1 MITTNRITNKIK
13 GMHLKYKSDFKI
25 VCVLCFAFVV
35 GFSNSTLQAQPFKQ
49 EILQF
54 QKSDSIVMPPKGQI
68 VFAGSSSFTKWKD
81 VAMYFPGYPIINRG
95 FGGATLVD
103 LIYYVDEAIIQY
115 QPSQVLI
122 YCGENDMADV
132 DTVSPATV
140 LDRFKTLHS
149 ILLNKLPRTTKIV
162 FVSIKPS
169 VARWHLESKFIEANK
184 LIEGYINTQK
194 NIQYLDVHTAML
206 DDYKV
211 VLQDIFIADKLHMN
225 PKGYLIWQK
234 QFAPFLTT
242 PK

>member
-1 MITTNRITNKIK
+1 MKRSYKVFIK
-13 GMHLKYKSDFKI
+13 LACI
-25 VCVLCFAFVV
+25 VCIAF
-35 GFSNSTLQAQPFKQ
+35 GIGQTNTTLYGQPFKQ
-49 EILQF
+49 ELLQF

-95 FGGATLVD
+95 FGGATLID
-103 LIYYVDEAIIQY
+103 LIYYVDEAIIKY
-115 QPSQVLI
+115 QPSQVFI
-122 YCGENDMADV
+122 YCGENDIADV

-140 LDRFKTLHS
+140 LLRFKTLHG
-149 ILLNKLPRTTKIV
+149 ILLKKLPRATKIV
-162 FVSIKPS
+162 FVSLKPS

-194 NIQYLDVHTAML
+194 NIQYLDVHSAML
-206 DDYKV
+206 DENKE
-211 VLQDIFIADKLHMN
+211 VLKDIFIADQLHMN

>member
-1 MITTNRITNKIK
+1 MNYRHKAFIK
-13 GMHLKYKSDFKI
+13 FACI
-25 VCVLCFAFVV
+25 VCITFCISQSYSKLH
-35 GFSNSTLQAQPFKQ
+35 AQPFKQ

-103 LIYYVDEAIIQY
+103 LIYFIDEAILKY
-115 QPSQVLI
+115 QPSQVFI
-122 YCGENDMADV
+122 YCGENDIADV

-140 LDRFKTLHS
+140 LQRFKTLHT
-149 ILLNKLPRTTKIV
+149 ILLKKLPKTTKVV
-162 FVSIKPS
+162 FVSLKPS
-169 VARWHLESKFIEANK
+169 VARWHLESKFIETNK
-184 LIEGYINTQK
+184 LIEGYIATQK

-206 DDYKV
+206 DENKE
-211 VLQDIFIADKLHMN
+211 VLKDIFISDKLHMN

-234 QFAPFLTT
+234 QFVPYLTI

>member
-1 MITTNRITNKIK
+1 MHCKFK
-13 GMHLKYKSDFKI
+13 GYFRI
-25 VCVLCFAFVV
+25 VCILCFAFVI
-35 GFSNSTLQAQPFKQ
+35 GATTSTVQAQPFKP
-49 EILQF
+49 EIVQF

-95 FGGATLVD
+95 FGGASLVD
-103 LIYYVDEAIIQY
+103 LIYYVDEAIIKY
-115 QPSQVLI
+115 QPSQVFI

-140 LDRFKTLHS
+140 LNRFKTLHA
-149 ILLNKLPRTTKIV
+149 ILLKKLPRATKIV
-162 FVSIKPS
+162 FVSLKPS

-184 LIEGYINTQK
+184 LIEGYIATQK

-206 DDYKV
+206 DENKE
-211 VLQDIFIADKLHMN
+211 VLKDIFIADKLHMN

-234 QFAPFLTT
+234 QFAPYLTT

>member
-1 MITTNRITNKIK
+1 MNCKVKGYFRIIC
-13 GMHLKYKSDFKI
+13 I
-25 VCVLCFAFVV
+25 LCIAFAVV
-35 GFSNSTLQAQPFKQ
+35 SSNSSIHAQAFKQ
-49 EILQF
+49 EIVQF

-68 VFAGSSSFTKWKD
+68 IFAGSSSFTKWKD

-115 QPSQVLI
+115 QPRQVFI

-140 LDRFKTLHS
+140 LLRFKTLHT
-149 ILLNKLPRTTKIV
+149 ILLKKLPRATKII
-162 FVSIKPS
+162 FISIKPS

-184 LIEGYINTQK
+184 LIQAYIDNQK
-194 NIQYLDVHTAML
+194 NIQYLDVHNAML
-206 DDYKV
+206 DENKE
-211 VLQDIFIADKLHMN
+211 VLKDIFIADKLHLN

-234 QFAPFLTT
+234 QFAPYLTI

>member
-1 MITTNRITNKIK
+1 MNLIINKKLTMKHPYQLI
-13 GMHLKYKSDFKI
+13 LKVACI
-25 VCVLCFAFVV
+25 VCIAFFI
-35 GFSNSTLQAQPFKQ
+35 GQSNTSLYAQPFKQ

-103 LIYYVDEAIIQY
+103 LINYADEAIVQY
-115 QPSQVLI
+115 QPSQVFI

-140 LDRFKTLHS
+140 LQRFKTLHT
-149 ILLNKLPRTTKIV
+149 ILLKKLPKATKV
-162 FVSIKPS
+162 FFVSLKPS
-169 VARWHLESKFIEANK
+169 VARWHLEPKFIEANK
-184 LIEGYINTQK
+184 LIDAYIATQK

-206 DDYKV
+206 DENKE
-211 VLQDIFIADKLHMN
+211 VLKDIFIADKLHMN

-234 QFAPFLTT
+234 QFAPYLTT

>member
-1 MITTNRITNKIK
+1 MKHPYK
-13 GMHLKYKSDFKI
+13 PFLKLVGI
-25 VCVLCFAFVV
+25 VCIAL
-35 GFSNSTLQAQPFKQ
+35 GTTLSYTTLYAQPFRQ

-68 VFAGSSSFTKWKD
+68 LFAGSSSFTKWKD

-103 LIYYVDEAIIQY
+103 LIYYADEAIIQY
-115 QPSQVLI
+115 QPSQVFI

-140 LDRFKTLHS
+140 LLRFKTLHT
-149 ILLNKLPRTTKIV
+149 ILLKKLPRATKII
-162 FVSIKPS
+162 FVSLKPS
-169 VARWHLESKFIEANK
+169 IARWHLETKFIAANQ
-184 LIEGYINTQK
+184 LIEEYIATQK
-194 NIQYLDVHTAML
+194 NMQYLDVHTAML
-206 DDYKV
+206 DENKE
-211 VLQDIFIADKLHMN
+211 VLKDIFIADKLHMN

-234 QFAPFLTT
+234 QFAPFLTI

>member
-1 MITTNRITNKIK
+1 MKHPYK
-13 GMHLKYKSDFKI
+13 PFLKLVGI
-25 VCVLCFAFVV
+25 VCIALGIGQSNTTLC
-35 GFSNSTLQAQPFKQ
+35 AQPFRQ

-68 VFAGSSSFTKWKD
+68 LFAGSSSFTKWKD

-95 FGGATLVD
+95 FGGASLVD
-103 LIYYVDEAIIQY
+103 LIYYADEAIIQY
-115 QPSQVLI
+115 QPSQVFI

-140 LDRFKTLHS
+140 LLRFKTLHT
-149 ILLNKLPRTTKIV
+149 ILLKKLPRTTKII
-162 FVSIKPS
+162 FVSLKPS
-169 VARWHLESKFIEANK
+169 IARWHLESKFIQANQ
-184 LIEGYINTQK
+184 LIEGYIATQK

-206 DDYKV
+206 DENKE
-211 VLQDIFIADKLHMN
+211 VLKDIFIADKLHMN

-234 QFAPFLTT
+234 QFAPFLTI